1 MSGTLNASLYTRYHL
16 EVAISCIVEEWG
28 PDGAGKQVN
37 GYDID
42 TIHMNL
48 DTLDIGSTRQSVIE
62 SIKSWGIYSLD
73 KTSVSVIDDTTQW
86 SEIQDNRGNQDD
98 KGNYL
103 ASYIMFI
110 SINGVTVPTE
120 DLEALWEVET

>member
-16 EVAISCIVEEWG
+16 EVDISCIVEEWG

-48 DTLDIGSTRQSVIE
+48 DTLDIESTRQSVIE
-62 SIKSWGIYSLD
+62 HIKSWGIYSLD
-73 KTSVSVIDDTTQW
+73 KTNVSVIDDTTQW
-86 SEIQDNRGNQDD
+86 SEIQDNGGNQDD
-98 KGNYL
+98 NGNYL
-103 ASYIMFI
+103 ASFFMRLD
-110 SINGVTVPTE
+110 INGITVPNE
-120 DLEALWEVET
+120 DLKALWEVET